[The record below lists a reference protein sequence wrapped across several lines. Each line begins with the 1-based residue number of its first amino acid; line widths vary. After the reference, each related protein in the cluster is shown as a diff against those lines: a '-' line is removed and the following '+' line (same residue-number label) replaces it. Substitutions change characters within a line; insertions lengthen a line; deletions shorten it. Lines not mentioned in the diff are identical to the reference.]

1 MAIHTY
7 RLILVYYM
15 NSRQFFGYFMTFI
28 TYLILF
34 FTYVVYIIAALFVLS
49 LSIMAWRALY
59 LYNKNN

>member
-1 MAIHTY
+1 
-7 RLILVYYM
+7 M